1 MGTLCSSKLLLED
14 EKVRVTLFDFDPG
27 QETGWHVH
35 EYDYVITAVTNCF
48 MMLQHPDGS
57 QTISEVPAGNAYSRD
72 AGVSHNVINTSDQQM
87 SFIEIELKNS
97 KVAVKT

>member
-1 MGTLCSSKLLLED
+1 MGTICSSTLLLED

-57 QTISEVPAGNAYSRD
+57 QTLSEVSAGNAYSRD
-72 AGVSHNVINTSDQQM
+72 AGVSHNVINISDQQM

>member
-1 MGTLCSSKLLLED
+1 MGTICSSTLLLED

-35 EYDYVITAVTNCF
+35 EYDYVITAVTDCL

-57 QTISEVPAGNAYSRD
+57 QTISEVSAGNAYSKD
-72 AGVSHNVINTSDQQM
+72 AGVSHNVINTSGQQM

-97 KVAVKT
+97 SAST